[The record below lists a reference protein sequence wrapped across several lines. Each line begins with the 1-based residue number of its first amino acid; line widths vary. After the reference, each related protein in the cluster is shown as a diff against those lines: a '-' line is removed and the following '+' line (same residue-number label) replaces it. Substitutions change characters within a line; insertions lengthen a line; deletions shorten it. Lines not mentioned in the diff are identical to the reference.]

1 MTSDALLAL
10 ESRLDAPGRRADHEL
25 ATAAHAALAWT
36 AILPRDRVR
45 ATVEGGVITL
55 LGDVDWAYQRTA
67 ALMAV
72 NELHGLAS
80 VWDLITVKPR
90 ITVGGIQSDIVAA
103 LAQRARGDA
112 QAIGVLVQGAAV
124 TLSGALSHPGDR
136 ELALR
141 AAWSTPGVS
150 FVVDHMDLLESSPH
164 CVGTAL

>member
-45 ATVEGGVITL
+45 ATVEGGVVTL

-67 ALMAV
+67 ALMA
-72 NELHGLAS
+72 
-80 VWDLITVKPR
+80 VKPR

-141 AAWSTPGVS
+141 AAWSAPGVS
-150 FVVDHMDLLESSPH
+150 FVVDHMDLLE
-164 CVGTAL
+164 

>member
-1 MTSDALLAL
+1 MTSDAQLAL
-10 ESRLDAPGRRADHEL
+10 ESGLDAPGKRPDREL
-25 ATAAHAALAWT
+25 ATAAHVALAWT

-55 LGDVDWAYQRTA
+55 LGEVDWAYQRSA

-72 NELHGLAS
+72 NDLHGTAS
-80 VWDLITVKPR
+80 VCDLITVKPR
-90 ITVGGIQSDIVAA
+90 LTVGGIQSDIEAA

-112 QAIGVLVQGAAV
+112 QAIRVLVQGAAV

-141 AAWSTPGVS
+141 AAWSAPGVS
-150 FVVDHMDLLESSPH
+150 CVVDHMDLLE
-164 CVGTAL
+164 